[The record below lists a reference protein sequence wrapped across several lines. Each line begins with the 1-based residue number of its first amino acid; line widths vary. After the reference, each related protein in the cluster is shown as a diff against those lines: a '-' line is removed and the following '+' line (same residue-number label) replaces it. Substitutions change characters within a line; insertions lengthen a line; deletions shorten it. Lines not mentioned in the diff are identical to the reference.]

1 MPGVEPARTVPD
13 RRGDCDL
20 NPRDND
26 DSELNP
32 GEADD
37 TVAGPAEG
45 TDLPRKIG
53 GYSIRRQI
61 ASGGMGTVYEAL
73 QDHPR
78 RTVAVKVMRQGVV
91 SPEAARRFEYESQLL
106 ARLHHPGIAQ
116 VYEAGTHKDGEEEY
130 PFFAMEYIPN
140 AKSITDYARE
150 KQSGIRERLE
160 LFVGVC
166 DAVHHGHQKGI
177 IHRDLKPGN
186 ILVDSGGN
194 PRIID
199 FGVARATDSDMAL
212 ATFQTQVGQII
223 GSLQY
228 MSPEQFDADP
238 HDLDTRSDVYALGVV
253 LYELLVGT
261 LPYDLSG
268 SNIYDAARVVKEQP
282 APRPR
287 TNAPSIPVDVET
299 ILLKALEKDRDRRYQ
314 SAYGLAQDIRR
325 YLGGEAIV
333 ARPPSMAYQLRI
345 IARRN
350 KPLSFAVAA
359 LFVVL
364 VAGVTIS
371 TSMFLRAEEQRK
383 IAEGQ
388 TEKAHAA
395 VEFLGHALKTT
406 IPSDWTVEPTI
417 ADLLDGTAKRIDTAF
432 EDDPGVEAQIRQTL
446 GMGYM
451 GLARWEDAEFQLSR
465 ALELAG
471 VEYGPESPMTL
482 PYLSDLTR
490 LYTIM
495 GRHENTVE
503 LRRRVLDIQLAQHGA
518 DHQETI
524 DALFY
529 VADALID
536 LERFAEAEAVSIRS
550 FEAHRRVRGDDHE
563 ETMAAA
569 NQLAW
574 IRFKRGETKVAEE
587 MSRRTLDACRRNYGE
602 RHSGTRGAKSQ
613 LAAVLIAEGRID
625 EAGDVYGNREVPTD
639 MGIEKSFQ
647 GSFDTDA
654 EGTQLFVFWETWCPF
669 SQRAMPRLE
678 EFYQRYQDQGFTVVG
693 FTEVTETST
702 DKKVEDF
709 IGQNGLTF
717 PIFKESGRAS
727 KYFGVQGVPSII
739 VVRDGR
745 MVWEKKIPT
754 SEPITESML
763 EELVRAGNTGS
774 R

>member
-1 MPGVEPARTVPD
+1 MRGFEPAGTVPD
-13 RRGDCDL
+13 RRGDRDL

-26 DSELNP
+26 DNELNRDDT
-32 GEADD
+32 DD

-53 GYSIRRQI
+53 GYSIRRRI

-116 VYEAGTHKDGEEEY
+116 VYEAGTHKDGEEEF

-140 AKSITDYARE
+140 ARSITDYARE
-150 KQSGIRERLE
+150 KLHGIRERLE

-199 FGVARATDSDMAL
+199 FGVARATDADMVL
-212 ATFQTQVGQII
+212 ATFQTQIGQII

-253 LYELLVGT
+253 LYELLVGA

-287 TNAPSIPVDVET
+287 TNAPSITVDVET
-299 ILLKALEKDRDRRYQ
+299 ILLKALEKDRGRRYQ

-333 ARPPSMAYQLRI
+333 AHPPSMAYQLRI

-364 VAGVTIS
+364 VAGVAIS

-406 IPSDWTVEPTI
+406 VPSDWTVEPTI
-417 ADLLDGTAKRIDTAF
+417 ADLLDGTAKRVDTAF

-451 GLARWEDAEFQLSR
+451 GLARWNDAEVHLAR

-471 VEYGPESPMTL
+471 VEFGPKSPKTL
-482 PYLSDLTR
+482 SYLFDLSR

-495 GRHENTVE
+495 GRHESKME
-503 LRRRVLDIQLAQHGA
+503 LRRRILDIQLAEHGV

-524 DALFY
+524 DALY
-529 VADALID
+529 NLAGALIA
-536 LERFAEAEAVSIRS
+536 LERFAEAETASIRS
-550 FEAHRRVRGDDHE
+550 LEAHRRVRGDDDE
-563 ETMAAA
+563 ETLAAE

-574 IRFKRGETKVAEE
+574 IRLKRGELKAAED
-587 MSRRTLDACRRNYGE
+587 MSRQTLEVSRRNYGE
-602 RHSGTRGAKSQ
+602 RHAETRGAKSQ
-613 LAAVLIAEGRID
+613 LAAALITGGRID
-625 EAGDVYGNREVPTD
+625 EAGDVYGNREVPAD

-647 GSFDTDA
+647 GSFDSDA
-654 EGTQLFVFWETWCPF
+654 GGTQLFVFWETWCPF

-678 EFYQRYQDQGFTVVG
+678 EFYQRYRDQGFTVVG
-693 FTEVTETST
+693 FTKITETST
-702 DKKVEDF
+702 DEKVEAF

-717 PIFKESGRAS
+717 PVLKENGRAS
-727 KYFGVQGVPSII
+727 KYFGVQGYPSIV

-745 MVWEKKIPT
+745 MVWEQKVPT
-754 SEPITESML
+754 SEPITETML
-763 EELVRAGNTGS
+763 EELVRAGITGS